1 MAKPFKG
8 GSSTHLRYQED
19 DTGGTLVYLAELDAF
34 DDGPAKPVRIWSRVG
49 RRPILAGGNSNGDI
63 PMLHYTGAEAGPP
76 PSAAARRPRARVRL
90 HGRRRAVARA
100 GGSGRLDGGQ
110 RQEGLAHR
118 VRRLGRM
125 STPDGTEQE
134 ADVGHRGVHVVTDVP
149 RQMVRIAY
157 RDPEHI
163 CERLTLQ
170 AVHRLAEP
178 SLEWAQE
185 ARAAHP
191 DGDLREVVD
200 GLGTQTARIARLQG
214 MVAGTPFYL
223 ALVPGY
229 MNYLWQEARMNLRLA
244 ALYGRDP
251 GILQTAAELLSL
263 RGVYPTT
270 REAEAGLLAVEDA
283 GVPPKPETSSA
294 VEAVDRVRPTL
305 LVFGG
310 FIGPPSGGLHSGWRA
325 RLRDVLGVAAFLVLW
340 AITWIFPVT
349 FMIMMAWGCES
360 HSRQLFQARVRST
373 PARRH
378 RRPAHPSRGEGGERA
393 CRAEG
398 RRSARPVSRSR
409 SRFRPASSRTR
420 FTSTRS
426 SGSPGCRPLACSS
439 PSPS

>member
-1 MAKPFKG
+1 
-8 GSSTHLRYQED
+8 
-19 DTGGTLVYLAELDAF
+19 
-34 DDGPAKPVRIWSRVG
+34 
-49 RRPILAGGNSNGDI
+49 
-63 PMLHYTGAEAGPP
+63 
-76 PSAAARRPRARVRL
+76 
-90 HGRRRAVARA
+90 
-100 GGSGRLDGGQ
+100 
-110 RQEGLAHR
+110 
-118 VRRLGRM
+118 
-125 STPDGTEQE
+125 
-134 ADVGHRGVHVVTDVP
+134 
-149 RQMVRIAY
+149 MVRVAY

-178 SLEWAQE
+178 SLEWAQA

-263 RGVYPTT
+263 RGVYPTVKD
-270 REAEAGLLAVEDA
+270 AEAGLLAVEDA
-283 GVPPKPETSSA
+283 GIPPKPETRRPLRLW
-294 VEAVDRVRPTL
+294 VECGRRL

-310 FIGPPSGGLHSGWRA
+310 FIGAPSGEVHSGWRA
-325 RLRDVLGVAAFLVLW
+325 RLRDVVGVAAFLVLW

-360 HSRQLFQARVRST
+360 HSRQLFQST
-373 PARRH
+373 RAFYATEEPPAAAVPEPGRGMAGPRPARETGDQ
-378 RRPAHPSRGEGGERA
+378 RRRDSALSIAIPAGFLAYAIHVHKKFGITWFTALGLLVALSVVTAAAVYGSRR
-393 CRAEG
+393 
-398 RRSARPVSRSR
+398 
-409 SRFRPASSRTR
+409 
-420 FTSTRS
+420 
-426 SGSPGCRPLACSS
+426 
-439 PSPS
+439 